1 MPQEATDK
9 NTQCKVAVDKL
20 HCILFGGDQLTRKRA
35 ETAIELRQNST
46 TPITRLKGVQ
56 PVCED
61 WHAKKCFLEVFNV
74 HTYVCMCM
82 YMYVCMYVCMHACMY
97 VCMCMYMYV

>member
-1 MPQEATDK
+1 MIDILLQIHKYVPITAQEVTDT
-9 NTQCKVAVDKL
+9 NTQRKVAVDKL
-20 HCILFGGDQLTRKRA
+20 RILSGGDQLTRKRA

-61 WHAKKCFLEVFNV
+61 WHAKKCLLEV
-74 HTYVCMCM
+74 
-82 YMYVCMYVCMHACMY
+82 
-97 VCMCMYMYV
+97 